1 MKFFDF
7 GGFVVGQNTRD
18 NVVNAEP
25 LCNRLSRA
33 FVVAREHD
41 NTCAE
46 LLKLFDCLRGSFF
59 LDVGDENH
67 AENSLVVRENQRR
80 LAFVGQRGN
89 FIAQV
94 VKLETALRHE
104 NFVAREVFDA
114 VNRRTNAAPED
125 RLKIFGDG
133 QLKIFRRDKFR
144 HCFGKRMFTF
154 AFD

>member
-1 MKFFDF
+1 MNFFDF
-7 GGFVVGQNTRD
+7 RSFVVGQNTRD
-18 NVVNAEP
+18 NFFDAEP

-59 LDVGDENH
+59 LDIGDENH
-67 AENSLVVRENQRR
+67 AENFFVIRENQRR

-89 FIAQV
+89 FVAQSV
-94 VKLETALRHE
+94 EIETALHQKS
-104 NFVAREVFDA
+104 FVAREVFDA
-114 VNRRTNAAPED
+114 VNLSTNAATKN

-133 QLKIFRRDKFR
+133 RLKIFRRDKFR
-144 HCFGKRMFTF
+144 DGFGKRMFTA